1 MAYFELIFP
10 SLNSPRENVFTY
22 EGPDSTNIGDLVEA
36 NLRRKNYRAIVIKKV
51 NKPKFATKPFKLIK
65 AGFLSEWQIELS
77 KYIEDYY
84 FSSDVKAINLFLTK
98 KIFDAKKLDLDCE
111 LKPNSFTEHMQH
123 CDRAKQEL
131 NQNQQEIVDKITKDN
146 SDIHLIHGITGSGK
160 TEVYLHIA
168 DYYAHKGKQ
177 VLLLVPEIALTP
189 QTSAYFV
196 KHFGKENVA
205 VFHSK
210 LNDTEKY
217 HEWLRVHRNQAQV
230 VIGSRSSMFLPFQ
243 DLGLVIIDEEHDYA
257 YKQDSMPRYHSRT
270 IAQWLSYKHK
280 IPVILGSAT
289 PSLESYAAAQKD
301 IIKYHKLSERAKK
314 VPLPKIQ
321 IIDRKEEMKKGNFN
335 ELSDHL
341 TEEITNHLKENEQV
355 VILHNKRGYA
365 HFLQCQD
372 CGEVI
377 KCPRCSISLTLH
389 KSAGNPHLECHYCSY
404 KTNNANT
411 CNECH
416 GTNLKEVGSGI
427 QRIVKELEMT
437 FPDARILRADSDTT
451 SKKHGFQEIYNKF
464 KNHEADILIGT
475 QMIAKGM
482 DIPNVQ
488 LVGVINA
495 DIGLHLPDF
504 RAAETSFQLLTQVA
518 GRAGRA
524 KKQGHVVIQTY
535 NPDHTVLHAV
545 KDNKAEEFYDQEL
558 KLRQE
563 FSYPPFSKLLKLTY
577 AHKER
582 QSVEKNVSKIEA
594 LLEKMQIE
602 FKSAPALIEKKYN
615 KYYHNILI
623 NTLNPDAI
631 VSQLPLD
638 MDWKIDRD
646 PISTV

>member
-36 NLRRKNYRAIVIKKV
+36 NLRRRNYRAIVIKKV
-51 NKPKFATKPFKLIK
+51 GKPKFNTKKFKLIK
-65 AGFLSEWQIELS
+65 ENFLSPWQIELS

-84 FSSDVKAINLFLTK
+84 FSSDIKAINLFLTK
-98 KIFDAKKLDLDCE
+98 KIFNAKDLDLDCK
-111 LKPNSFTEHMQH
+111 LKPNSFTEHMEH
-123 CDRAKQEL
+123 CERAKQKL
-131 NQNQQEIVDKITKDN
+131 NENQKQIVDEIVKPN
-146 SDIHLIHGITGSGK
+146 SDIHLIHGVTGSGK
-160 TEVYLHIA
+160 TEVYLHLA
-168 DYYAHKGKQ
+168 DHYAKLGKQ

-196 KHFGKENVA
+196 KHFGKDNVA

-210 LNDTEKY
+210 LNDTEKF
-217 HEWLRVHRNQAQV
+217 HEWLRVHRKQAQV

-243 DLGLVIIDEEHDYA
+243 DIGLVIIDEEHDYA
-257 YKQDSMPRYHSRT
+257 YKQDSMPRYHART
-270 IAQWLSYKHK
+270 IAQWLNHKHK
-280 IPVILGSAT
+280 IPLVLGSAT
-289 PSLESYAAAQKD
+289 PALETYVAAQKG
-301 IIKYHKLSERAKK
+301 IIKMHKLTERAKK

-321 IIDRKEEMKKGNFN
+321 IVDRKDEIKKRNYN
-335 ELSDHL
+335 ELSDLL
-341 TEEITNHLKENEQV
+341 TEEITSHLKENEQV

-365 HFLQCQD
+365 HFLQCHD
-372 CGEVI
+372 CGEVL

-389 KSAGNPHLECHYCSY
+389 KSSYNPHLECHYCNY
-404 KTNNANT
+404 KSDNAST
-411 CNECH
+411 CPTCRSSD
-416 GTNLKEVGSGI
+416 LKEVGSGI

-437 FPDARILRADSDTT
+437 YPDARILRADSDTT

-495 DIGLHLPDF
+495 DIGLHVPDF

-518 GRAGRA
+518 GRAGRSA
-524 KKQGHVVIQTY
+524 RQGHVVIQTY
-535 NPDHTVLHAV
+535 NPDHSVLEAV
-545 KDNKAEEFYDQEL
+545 QNNNAEEFYKEEIEL
-558 KLRQE
+558 REE
-563 FSYPPFSKLLKLTY
+563 FEYPPFSKLLKLTY
-577 AHKER
+577 AHKDKKT
-582 QSVEKNVSKIEA
+582 VEKNVSKIES
-594 LLEKMQIE
+594 LLDQMKIE
-602 FKSAPALIEKKYN
+602 HKSAPALIEKKYN

-623 NTLNPDAI
+623 NTLNPKGI
-631 VSQLPLD
+631 VDQLKLD

-646 PISTV
+646 PVSTI